1 MTKFKFL
8 FLLLFATML
17 FGCQKD
23 WLDYSPIDMY
33 SAKIEYNDTDA
44 PKHLSVAAVSI
55 QPSKTDKQ
63 VTLNAIKTMVEKIK
77 VEHSDIQV
85 IVFGE
90 MILEWYFDEDTKD
103 AYQRVMS
110 ETIPGTSTDFVKN
123 LSINNNV
130 NIVFG
135 LTELDPA
142 TNNLYNSQVLIK
154 PSGEIVKYRKRNL
167 NITDLDNKITAGNEL
182 VVTEIDGVK
191 AAMFICSDMQ
201 SDKITKEIA
210 DAKVDVILHS
220 LATTTDLNPNISYV
234 GTQMNTWIVFANRF
248 GTEGL
253 YDYTGFS
260 HIINPVGTIT
270 ERATGNNSYVYRK
283 LGIFNK

>member
-1 MTKFKFL
+1 MKKKTIVL
-8 FLLLFATML
+8 ILLTTM
-17 FGCQKD
+17 FFSCKKD

-33 SAKIEYNDTDA
+33 SAKIDYNDSDA

-63 VTLNAIKTMVEKIK
+63 ETLDTIKSMVEKIK
-77 VEHSDIQV
+77 SEHNDIQV

-90 MILEWYFDEDTKD
+90 LILEWYYDSESKD
-103 AYQRVMS
+103 AYQHQMA
-110 ETIPGTSTDFVKN
+110 EPIPGASTDFIKN
-123 LSINNNV
+123 LAVVNNV

-135 LTELDPA
+135 LTEID
-142 TNNLYNSQVLIK
+142 TITQNTYNTQVLIRNN
-154 PSGEIVKYRKRNL
+154 GDIVKYRKRNL
-167 NITDLDNKITAGNEL
+167 NQTDIDNKMTAGNEL
-182 VVTEIDGVK
+182 VVTEIEGIR

-220 LATTTDLNPNISYV
+220 LTSSTDLNTDISYV
-234 GTQMNTWIVFANRF
+234 GTQMNTWIVFANRY
-248 GTEGL
+248 GTEGD
-253 YDYTGFS
+253 YSYTGFT
-260 HIINPVGTIT
+260 HIINPVGTIS
-270 ERATGNNSYVYRK
+270 ERAVGENVYVYRR

>member
-8 FLLLFATML
+8 FLVLFATIL
-17 FGCQKD
+17 YGCQKD

-33 SAKIEYNDTDA
+33 SAKIAYNDNNA

-63 VTLNAIKTMVEKIK
+63 ITLNTIKTMVEKIK
-77 VEHSDIQV
+77 LEHADIQV

-90 MILEWYFDEDTKD
+90 LILEWYFDENTKD
-103 AYQRVMS
+103 EYQRTMS
-110 ETIPGTSTDFVKN
+110 ETIPGASTNFIKN
-123 LSINNNV
+123 LSTNNNV

-135 LTELDPA
+135 LTELDNMS
-142 TNNLYNSQVLIK
+142 NNLYNSQVLIR
-154 PSGEIVKYRKRNL
+154 PTGEIVKYRKRNL
-167 NITDLDNKITAGNEL
+167 NITDLDNKITAGNEI
-182 VVTEIDGVK
+182 VVTEIDGIR

-220 LATTTDLNPNISYV
+220 LTSSTDLNPNISYV

-248 GTEGL
+248 GTEGS
-253 YDYTGFS
+253 YSYTGFC
-260 HIINPVGTIT
+260 HIINPAGTIS
-270 ERATGNNSYVYRK
+270 ERAIGNNSYVYRK

>member
-1 MTKFKFL
+1 
-8 FLLLFATML
+8 ML
-17 FGCQKD
+17 FSCKKD

-33 SAKIEYNDTDA
+33 SAKTDYNDSDA
-44 PKHLSVAAVSI
+44 PKHLNAAAASI

-63 VTLNAIKTMVEKIK
+63 ETRNTIKSMVEKIK
-77 VEHSDIQV
+77 SEHNDIQV

-90 MILEWYFDEDTKD
+90 LILEWYYDSESSGT
-103 AYQRVMS
+103 YQKQMA
-110 ETIPGTSTDFVKN
+110 ETIPGASTDFIKN
-123 LSINNNV
+123 VAIGNNV

-135 LTELDPA
+135 LTEKD
-142 TNNLYNSQVLIK
+142 TISQNIYNTQVLVRNN
-154 PSGEIVKYRKRNL
+154 GEIVKYRKRNL
-167 NITDLDNKITAGNEL
+167 NQTDSDNKMTAGNEF
-182 VVTEIDGVK
+182 VVTEIDGIR

-220 LATTTDLNPNISYV
+220 LTSSTDLNAEISYV

-248 GTEGL
+248 GTEGD
-253 YDYTGFS
+253 YSYTGFT
-260 HIINPVGTIT
+260 HIINPAGTIS
-270 ERATGNNSYVYRK
+270 ERAVGNSVYVYRR